1 MRFRLGAVVC
11 LCGVSCTWLI
21 ACTTNY
27 NTYDSGAGA
36 AGVGE
41 HAGANGGLDS
51 EGGVTATNNGGRAGS
66 ASAGAGGASASGAGN
81 TAGSSGTVTGPTSS
95 YEAEEAFNAGS
106 ATLASATKGFSGT
119 GYVDA
124 LATQGAKVVFA
135 VNAATDAASATSLQ
149 YGNAGAAKKVGV
161 FLNGAKAADAMLEPT
176 PGGAFGSYQGTLA
189 LRTGLNTVAFVNED
203 GSSGGV
209 SLDKLDISNGAARPA
224 RGAIVP
230 FTEYEAE
237 DGTSTGSVIG
247 PDRTYGSVAAEAS
260 GRKAIRLDANG
271 KSVEWTTKAKA
282 NALVIRYSMADAPEG
297 GGTSGTLSLYVDG
310 KKSKALPVTSKYAWV
325 YGAYT
330 YMGKPSD
337 GSPHHYFDESRYLIG
352 DVPVGAKLRL
362 QRDDADVDITIDLI
376 DTEIAPAAYGK
387 PSGALSLT
395 DFGAKADDG
404 LDDAAALRD
413 AIKAAQQQKKEL
425 FVPEGSFDL
434 ESQIDVDHVTIRGAG
449 PWYTVFQGAPP
460 KTGFNGVGDGVQ
472 LIDFAFFGGVMVRN
486 DGELDSGVDGSYGSD
501 LLIQNLWIEHAKT
514 GIWLNGPTK
523 GGYVVGCRLHDMAAD
538 GVNFHAGTSF
548 SAVEHT
554 HVRNTGD
561 DGLAMYS
568 EGTANEGS
576 RFKFDTVR
584 LPMLANGAAI
594 YGGSGNSIEDL
605 DIADTV
611 NAAAGI
617 AISTRFDNTTMFAG
631 TTRVLRSTVTRSGGH
646 EPNWNSNFGGLWI
659 FADPNKADI
668 TAPILISGLDLID
681 STYQGLFI
689 SDQKAVSNLTF
700 ENVSI
705 DGAGSYGIEI
715 NAPGGGKFDGVTV
728 KNAAK
733 AATSIASTFTVTKG
747 AGNVG
752 W

>member
-1 MRFRLGAVVC
+1 M
-11 LCGVSCTWLI
+11 WLV

-27 NTYDSGAGA
+27 NTYESAAGA
-36 AGVGE
+36 AGVAE
-41 HAGANGGLDS
+41 HAGANSGLGSDGGMAS
-51 EGGVTATNNGGRAGS
+51 TNGGRAGNQ
-66 ASAGAGGASASGAGN
+66 SAGSGGTSASGAAGAGT
-81 TAGSSGTVTGPTSS
+81 TAGSGGAMTGPTSS
-95 YEAEEAFNAGS
+95 YEAEDAFNAGT
-106 ATLASATKGFSGT
+106 ATLASTSKGFSGT

-124 LATQGAKVVFA
+124 LGLKGAKVIFA
-135 VNAATDAASATSLQ
+135 VNAATDAASAITLQ
-149 YGNAGAAKKVGV
+149 YANAGAAKKVGV
-161 FLNGAKAADAMLEPT
+161 YLNGAKVEDAMLDAT
-176 PGGAFGSYQGTLA
+176 TGSEFSSHKGTLT
-189 LRTGLNTVAFVNED
+189 LRTGLNTITYVNED
-203 GSSGGV
+203 GSSGVV
-209 SLDKLDISNGAARPA
+209 SLDKLDIANGAARPT

-237 DGTSTGSVIG
+237 DGTSTGSVVG

-260 GRKAIRLDANG
+260 GRKAMRLDAKG

-282 NALVIRYSMADAPEG
+282 NALVIRYSMPDAPEG
-297 GGTSGTLSLYVDG
+297 GGTTGTLSLYVDG

-325 YGAYT
+325 YGPYT

-352 DVPVGAKLRL
+352 DVPAGAKLRL
-362 QRDDADVDITIDLI
+362 QRDDADADITIDLI
-376 DTEIAPAAYGK
+376 DTEVAPAAYAK
-387 PSGALSLT
+387 PAGALSLT
-395 DFGAKADDG
+395 DFGAKSDDG
-404 LDDAAALRD
+404 MDDAAALRD
-413 AIKAAQQQKKEL
+413 AIKAAQQQKKTL
-425 FVPEGSFDL
+425 FVPEGTFDL
-434 ESQIDVDHVTIRGAG
+434 DSQIDVAHITIRGAG

-472 LIDFAFFGGVMVRN
+472 LIDFAIFGGVMVRN
-486 DGELDSGVDGSYGSD
+486 DGESDSAVDGSYGSD
-501 LLIQNLWIEHAKT
+501 LLIQNLWVEHAKT

-538 GVNFHAGTSF
+538 GVNFHAGTSYT
-548 SAVEHT
+548 AVEHT

-584 LPMLANGAAI
+584 LPMLANGVAI

-617 AISTRFDNTTMFAG
+617 AISTRFDGTTMFAG
-631 TTRVLRSTVTRSGGH
+631 TTRVLRSTVTRTGGH

-659 FADPNKADI
+659 FADPNKGDV
-668 TAPILISGLDLID
+668 TAPIQISGLDIID

-689 SDQKAVSNLTF
+689 SDQKSVSNVTF
-700 ENVSI
+700 EQVTI

-715 NAPGGGKFDGVTV
+715 NVAGGGKFDGVTV